1 MFKKILTGITAA
13 CIAFSMAGCGK
24 QDTPFNWETDSQYD
38 LTAAMTSDSLKEQC
52 SDYFK
57 LGVGLTGN
65 NKDNAAVNSPEYM
78 AIVDRHFNSVTLTN
92 LMKPTNLL
100 DKEQC
105 ISNAK
110 KGDET
115 AVAVTFEVPKATLD
129 WCLENNMQMR
139 GHTLIWH
146 NQTPDWFFRA
156 GYDESGEYVDKDT
169 MIKRMENYISAVITY
184 CQENYPGVIYCWDV
198 VNECIEPSSAPA
210 DSFFACRTENNNWY
224 KVIGEEY
231 VELAYTFAREYAD
244 EDVKLFYNDY
254 NVCGTKKLEY
264 VYALCKDLSE
274 KGLLDGLGLQDCW
287 TVDWPS
293 IDKIE
298 QGITKFD
305 DLDIEIHISE
315 MSITIDNLL
324 PYNLDKQADRYEE
337 IFTLLQRLDTTGGG
351 NSNITAVTIFGLM
364 DGFVFYSNDET
375 NYTMFDCEFQP
386 KPCFERVQKVFKE
399 IY

>member
-1 MFKKILTGITAA
+1 MLKRILSVALAA
-13 CIAFSMAGCGK
+13 IMLSGVLSACGK
-24 QDTPFNWETDSQYD
+24 KQEPFNWETDSEYD
-38 LTAAMTSDSLKEQC
+38 LSAAMTADSLKAQC

-92 LMKPTNLL
+92 LMKPSNLL
-100 DKEQC
+100 DQEACQK
-105 ISNAK
+105 SAK
-110 KGDET
+110 SDET
-115 AVAVTFEVPKATLD
+115 AVEVDFGIPKATLD
-129 WCLENNMQMR
+129 WCLENGMQMR

-146 NQTPDWFFRA
+146 NQTPDWFFRE
-156 GYDESGEYVDKDT
+156 GYSDTGDYVDKDT
-169 MIKRMENYISAVITY
+169 MIARMENYIEAVLTY
-184 CQENYPGVIYCWDV
+184 CQKNYPGVIYCWDV
-198 VNECIEPSSAPA
+198 VNECVEPSSAPA
-210 DSFFACRTENNNWY
+210 DSFFACRTKDNNWY

-231 VELAYTFAREYAD
+231 VELAYTFARKYAD
-244 EDVKLFYNDY
+244 KSVKLFYNDY
-254 NVCGTKKLEY
+254 NVCGTEKLGY

-287 TVDWPS
+287 SVSWPS
-293 IDKIE
+293 IERIE
-298 QGITKFD
+298 EGITKFD

-324 PYNLDKQADRYEE
+324 PYNLEKQADRYEE
-337 IFTLLQRLDTTGGG
+337 IFTLLQRLDTAGGG

-364 DGFVFYSNDET
+364 DGFIFYSNDET